1 MGKYNSAR
9 QLSSFPLTRLV
20 SSLIGVFVGVG
31 IASSASAF
39 VFDTENTDIK
49 MSWDNTLKYSAAT
62 RLKNPNESVA
72 SSTNMGPQLNTNDG
86 DLNFKK
92 NALTS
97 NRLDWLT
104 EFDMRYKNDFG
115 LRVSGAAWYED
126 VYNHG
131 TDNSGVGY
139 VNTVSTP
146 SNRFSSALRKQNQN
160 GEIKDAF
167 VYGNF
172 NTGESNIN
180 VKAGQY
186 TQLYG
191 ETLYFGYNGIAAAQ
205 TPLDLARALAVPSSQ
220 FKEVAMPVKQLSTQ
234 VQINPWIS
242 AGAYYQVEWK
252 KNRLPAA
259 GGYFSFA
266 DFADVGGE
274 TIFLGP
280 DMNNDFGP
288 GGSGR
293 LLTVHRGQDLAA
305 KNSGQGGMQ
314 VKFKLADTEL
324 GLYAAQFHDKMP
336 QFYARPGNHFT
347 GPIGSGPF
355 FDAGDYALVYG
366 ENIKT
371 WGASL
376 STVLGET
383 NVSGELS
390 FRNNMP
396 LVANGITVIT
406 GAASDGGSN
415 PAYPVG
421 NSLHF
426 NTSAISVLSANR
438 FWDGASFVGEL
449 AYNKRLSISKNAGQL
464 DPSATQGAAGLQFV
478 FQPEYFQVAPGLD
491 VQVPIGLAY
500 GIHGKSSVAGVS
512 SLMPSLHGGNMTIGV
527 KGDYQKT
534 WQSSLN
540 YTHYY
545 GPKGSVILYNAKVP
559 ELSYQNFLG
568 DRDFLSVTLQRTF

>member
-9 QLSSFPLTRLV
+9 KSSGFPLTRLL
-20 SSLIGVFVGVG
+20 SSLIGVFVGAG

-39 VFDTENTDIK
+39 VFDSENTDIK

-62 RLKNPNESVA
+62 RLKNANESVA
-72 SSTNMGPQLNTNDG
+72 SSSYGGPQQNTNDG

-92 NALTS
+92 NSLTS

-104 EFDMRYKNDFG
+104 EFDIRYKNDFG

-131 TDNSGVGY
+131 NDNPGTGY
-139 VNTVSTP
+139 VNTISTP
-146 SNRFSSALRKQNQN
+146 FNRFSSALRKQNQN
-160 GEIKDAF
+160 GEVKDAF

-180 VKAGQY
+180 LKAGQY

-191 ETLYFGYNGIAAAQ
+191 ETLFFGYNGIAAAQ

-274 TIFLGP
+274 TIVLGP
-280 DMNNDFGP
+280 GVF
-288 GGSGR
+288 
-293 LLTVHRGQDLAA
+293 VHRGQDLAA
-305 KNSGQGGMQ
+305 KDSGQGGLQ

-336 QFYARPGNHFT
+336 QFYARPGNN
-347 GPIGSGPF
+347 PV
-355 FDAGDYALVYG
+355 DASNIGDYALVYG

-396 LVANGITVIT
+396 MVGQGITVIT
-406 GAASDGGSN
+406 GPASDGGN
-415 PAYPVG
+415 NAAYPVG

-426 NTSAISVLSANR
+426 NTSAISVLAANR

-449 AYNKRLSISKNAGQL
+449 AYNKRLSISKNAAEL

-478 FQPEYFQVAPGLD
+478 FQPEYFQVTPGLD
-491 VQVPIGLAY
+491 VQLPIGVAY

-512 SLMPSLHGGNMTIGV
+512 SLMPSLHGGNITIGV

-545 GPKGSVILYNAKVP
+545 GAKGSVIQYTAPRP

-568 DRDFLSVTLQRTF
+568 DRDFLSFTLQRTF